1 MLKANLTSYQKSAY
15 YAGIKL
21 FSTLPTSIKRLKH
34 IIEVFMPVLP
44 DYLGNLHGVHEK
56 LIVAWLV
63 KEVPI
68 FNET

>member
-1 MLKANLTSYQKSAY
+1 
-15 YAGIKL
+15 
-21 FSTLPTSIKRLKH
+21 
-34 IIEVFMPVLP
+34 MPVLP